1 MHVLSFSV
9 FLFFPL
15 SLIITWSSQEA
26 LTLLQLILMRIRDNK
41 QPINGGL
48 KEEME
53 MGGRA
58 EFSGWRRL
66 ITPLLQL
73 CV

>member
-1 MHVLSFSV
+1 
-9 FLFFPL
+9 
-15 SLIITWSSQEA
+15 
-26 LTLLQLILMRIRDNK
+26 MRIRDNK